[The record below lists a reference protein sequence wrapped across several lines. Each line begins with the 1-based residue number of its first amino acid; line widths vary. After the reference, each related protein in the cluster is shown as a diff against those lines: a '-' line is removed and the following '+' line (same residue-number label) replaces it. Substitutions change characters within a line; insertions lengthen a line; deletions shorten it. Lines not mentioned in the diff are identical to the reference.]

1 MKVINLIWGFTLGAG
16 IDKCYMTYARLGEV
30 DSGMDIKSVC
40 INLLNMNSHI
50 EPLKELGVEFI
61 DIQSRTDFSWVGK
74 LKRLIKE
81 ENPDVIFTHGFNGAI
96 MMLIERIFKSVKT
109 SVICTYH
116 GAYHAPTFSKK
127 LVEPVYNG
135 LMVFIYKHIA
145 KRVICVENVSRYYL
159 WGKGVPK
166 EKVITVHNGI
176 PDISEPKPVDLSEYL
191 KEKVPTIVTA
201 SRITEVKG
209 LPFLLDALKL
219 LTDKGIRYHYFMI
232 GEGPDL
238 DALKNQA
245 KQLDIDKH
253 VTFTG
258 FQSNV
263 HEWLVACDIFA
274 LPSLYEYHSIAVL
287 EAMRAGKAIVATTV
301 GGNGESINDGVEG
314 ILVPSKDSNALA
326 NGLEKMLSDK
336 NVLLQYGKN
345 ARKRFEL
352 EFTEKAMMQNL
363 VAAIKNA

>member
-16 IDKCYMTYARLGEV
+16 IDKCYMTYARLSEV
-30 DSGMDIKSVC
+30 DGDMDVKSVC
-40 INLLNMNSHI
+40 VNLLNMNSHI

-61 DIQSRTDFSWVGK
+61 DIQSRSDFSWVGK

-96 MMLIERIFKSVKT
+96 MMLIERIFKSVKIP
-109 SVICTYH
+109 VICTYH

-127 LVEPVYNG
+127 LIEPVYNG

-166 EKVITVHNGI
+166 EKVVTVHNGI
-176 PDISEPKPVDLSEYL
+176 QDLAEPKPIDLSAYL
-191 KEKVPTIVTA
+191 EEVVPTIITA

-209 LPFLLDALKL
+209 LPFLLEALKSL
-219 LTDKGIRYHYFMI
+219 SDKDIRYHYFMI

-238 DALKNQA
+238 DALKSRA
-245 KQLDIDKH
+245 KELGIEKYI
-253 VTFTG
+253 TFVG

-263 HEWLVACDIFA
+263 HEWLAACDIFA

-287 EAMRAGKAIVATTV
+287 EAMRAGKAIVATIV

-314 ILVPSKDSNALA
+314 ILVPSKDSKAFA
-326 NGLEKMLSDK
+326 NGLAKLLSDK
-336 NVLLQYGKN
+336 EMLHKYGIN
-345 ARKRFEL
+345 ARKRFES